1 LAVNPNGRFFLHAFR
16 SSIRRFNVTVD
27 TLVIWCCLVLSGA
40 VWCVEMLK
48 VGWMMFEFETSEMG
62 LCSFSSSGAPIQ

>member
-1 LAVNPNGRFFLHAFR
+1 LCCLVLSGAV
-16 SSIRRFNVTVD
+16 
-27 TLVIWCCLVLSGA
+27 WCCLVLSGA